1 MSSFESEKST
11 FYETESDLSIIHENI
26 IPQIAKIIN
35 KRINKN
41 EEKDEYIKLVMEQ
54 SNLTFH
60 SNYLPN
66 ISFEDYI
73 YRIKKFTQIE
83 DSILT
88 CALIYI
94 DKLIIKGLFINQY
107 NIYRLFLT
115 CIFISCKLFDDR
127 KINIKTFSQIGGIN
141 YIELNQLEYEF
152 CSLINFDLFIS
163 DKCFN
168 HYHDFI
174 NKEIYK
180 NKLIDLYE

>member
-11 FYETESDLSIIHENI
+11 FYETENDLSIIHENL

-41 EEKDEYIKLVMEQ
+41 EEKDEYINLVMEQ

-60 SNYLPN
+60 SNDLPN
-66 ISFEDYI
+66 FSFEDYI
-73 YRIKKFTQIE
+73 YRIKKYSQIE
-83 DSILT
+83 DPILI

-94 DKLIIKGLFINQY
+94 DKLIIKGLFISQY

-115 CIFISCKLFDDR
+115 CVFVSCKLFDDR
-127 KINIKTFSQIGGIN
+127 KNNIKFFSKIGGIN

-174 NKEIYK
+174 NNEIYK
-180 NKLIDLYE
+180 NKLIDYCE